1 VASEERKG
9 RLIKSIFLILL
20 FLGLCVLLFYY
31 AYNLRSK
38 YNVLVAEFWTDNQKN
53 IVDLNDSEQIKVLSN
68 QTENKITVFSEST
81 KKNDFIEL
89 NLTESAYLIGNN
101 INKVSPS
108 FLKVSKIVIE
118 PQDNQKDN
126 IWDIYLL
133 FETPKIK
140 NISVMITLQK
150 DNIETAQVYSTDFA
164 IANFSL
170 NEIGIEFFTNK
181 INQGL
186 SDSLLLVNENSYSGR
201 VYKNIELDNEGMV
214 IKGIL
219 L

>member
-1 VASEERKG
+1 
-9 RLIKSIFLILL
+9 
-20 FLGLCVLLFYY
+20 
-31 AYNLRSK
+31 
-38 YNVLVAEFWTDNQKN
+38 VAEFWTDNQKN
-53 IVDLNDSEQIKVLSN
+53 VVDFNDSEQIKVLSN
-68 QTENKITVFSEST
+68 QTESKITIFSEST

-140 NISVMITLQK
+140 NISVKITLQK

>member
-1 VASEERKG
+1 MASEERKG
-9 RLIKSIFLILL
+9 RLIKSIFLLLL

-118 PQDNQKDN
+118 PRDNQKDN

>member
-1 VASEERKG
+1 MASEERKG
-9 RLIKSIFLILL
+9 RLIKSIFLLLL

-118 PQDNQKDN
+118 PRDNQKDN

-170 NEIGIEFFTNK
+170 NEIGIKFFTNK

>member
-1 VASEERKG
+1 MASEERKG

-118 PQDNQKDN
+118 PRDNQKDN

-201 VYKNIELDNEGMV
+201 VYKNIELDNQGMV

>member
-1 VASEERKG
+1 MASEERKG

>member
-38 YNVLVAEFWTDNQKN
+38 YNVWVAEFWTDNQKN
-53 IVDLNDSEQIKVLSN
+53 VVDLNDSEQIKVLSN

-140 NISVMITLQK
+140 NISVKITLQK

>member
-9 RLIKSIFLILL
+9 RLIKSIFLLLL
-20 FLGLCVLLFYY
+20 FLGLCVLLFYF

-38 YNVLVAEFWTDNQKN
+38 YNVWVAEFWTDNQKN
-53 IVDLNDSEQIKVLSN
+53 VVDFNDSEQIKVLSN
-68 QTENKITVFSEST
+68 QTESKITIFSEST

-140 NISVMITLQK
+140 NISVKITLQK

>member
-1 VASEERKG
+1 MASEERKG

-140 NISVMITLQK
+140 NISVKITLQK

>member
-1 VASEERKG
+1 MASEERKG
-9 RLIKSIFLILL
+9 RLIKSIFLLLL
-20 FLGLCVLLFYY
+20 FLGLCVLLFYF

-38 YNVLVAEFWTDNQKN
+38 YNVWVAEFWTDNQKN
-53 IVDLNDSEQIKVLSN
+53 VVDFNDSEQIKVLSN
-68 QTENKITVFSEST
+68 QTESKITIFSEST

-140 NISVMITLQK
+140 NISVKITLQK

>member
-1 VASEERKG
+1 MASEERKG
-9 RLIKSIFLILL
+9 RLIKSIFLLLL
-20 FLGLCVLLFYY
+20 FLGLCVLLFYF

-38 YNVLVAEFWTDNQKN
+38 YNVWVAEFWTDNQKN
-53 IVDLNDSEQIKVLSN
+53 VVDLNDSEQIKVLSN

-140 NISVMITLQK
+140 NISVKITLQK

>member
-1 VASEERKG
+1 
-9 RLIKSIFLILL
+9 
-20 FLGLCVLLFYY
+20 
-31 AYNLRSK
+31 
-38 YNVLVAEFWTDNQKN
+38 
-53 IVDLNDSEQIKVLSN
+53 
-68 QTENKITVFSEST
+68 
-81 KKNDFIEL
+81 
-89 NLTESAYLIGNN
+89 
-101 INKVSPS
+101 
-108 FLKVSKIVIE
+108 
-118 PQDNQKDN
+118 
-126 IWDIYLL
+126 
-133 FETPKIK
+133 
-140 NISVMITLQK
+140 MITLQK

>member
-1 VASEERKG
+1 MASEERKG

-118 PQDNQKDN
+118 PRDNQKDN

>member
-1 VASEERKG
+1 MASEERKG

-38 YNVLVAEFWTDNQKN
+38 YNVWVAEFWTDNQKN
-53 IVDLNDSEQIKVLSN
+53 VVDLNDSEQIKVLSN

-140 NISVMITLQK
+140 NISVKITLQK

>member
-1 VASEERKG
+1 MASEERKG
-9 RLIKSIFLILL
+9 RLIKSIFLLLL
-20 FLGLCVLLFYY
+20 FLGLCVLLFYF

-38 YNVLVAEFWTDNQKN
+38 YNVWVAEFWTDNQKN
-53 IVDLNDSEQIKVLSN
+53 VVDFNDSEQIKVLSN
-68 QTENKITVFSEST
+68 QTESKITIFSEST

-101 INKVSPS
+101 INKFSPS

-140 NISVMITLQK
+140 NISVKITLQK